1 MKTNVLS
8 EHSRQFDTLRF
19 AYPVVSRRSRGLS
32 LGLNVN
38 PDKICNFDCPYCQV
52 DRTTPGPAKTV
63 DFDAM
68 LAEIDGLMSL
78 AQSGELWSH
87 PRFAATPAAM
97 RRFNDIAFAGDGE
110 PTTYLRL
117 GDAIREVHALK
128 QRHGL
133 ADVKTIVLTNA
144 TMLHSDVVR
153 GRLRELAAGPYEIWA
168 KLDAGTQPYFEL
180 VDGTTRKLDRIQQGI
195 TACAHELDVMIQTM
209 IPTLD
214 GKDCGDAEARAIG
227 DRVAQIKR
235 DGGRLLQVQVY
246 TTARRPADS
255 RIGMVADKRLDELA
269 AVIQGRTDVPV
280 QTYYGR
286 MWE

>member
-8 EHSRQFDTLRF
+8 EHSRQFETLRF

-52 DRTTPGPAKTV
+52 DRTTKGRDKTV
-63 DFDAM
+63 DFEAM
-68 LAEIDGLMSL
+68 LAEIDGLMAM
-78 AQSGELWSH
+78 AQSGEIWQH
-87 PRFAATPAAM
+87 PKFAATPAHL

-117 GDAIREVHALK
+117 GDAIREVHRLK

-133 ADVKTIVLTNA
+133 GTVKTIVLTNG
-144 TMLHSDVVR
+144 TMVHSDVVR
-153 GRLRELAAGPYEIWA
+153 KRMAELAAGPYEIWA

-180 VDGTTRKLDRIQQGI
+180 VDGTTRKLDRILEGI
-195 TACAHELDVMIQTM
+195 TALAREMDVIIQTM
-209 IPTLD
+209 IPTID
-214 GKDCGDAEARAIG
+214 GRDCGEAEAAAIG
-227 DRVAQIKR
+227 DRIAAIAAQ
-235 DGGRLLQVQVY
+235 GGRLQMVQVY
-246 TTARRPADS
+246 TTARRPANA
-255 RIGMVADKRLDELA
+255 RIGMVADKRLDALA
-269 AVIQGRTDVPV
+269 AVIQGRTKVPV
-280 QTYYGR
+280 QTFYGR

>member
-1 MKTNVLS
+1 MKTTVLS

-52 DRTTPGPAKTV
+52 DRTTPGSAKNV

-68 LAEIDGLMSL
+68 LAEIDGLMGL
-78 AQSGELWSH
+78 AQSGEIWLH
-87 PRFAATPAAM
+87 PRFASTPAQL

-133 ADVKTIVLTNA
+133 QQVKTIVLTNG
-144 TMLHSDVVR
+144 TMVHSDVVR
-153 GRLRELAAGPYEIWA
+153 ARMRELAAGPYEIWA
-168 KLDAGTQPYFEL
+168 KLDAGTQAYFEL
-180 VDGTTRKLDRIQQGI
+180 VDGTTRKLDRTLAGI
-195 TACAHELDVMIQTM
+195 TAQARELDVILQTM
-209 IPTLD
+209 IPTID
-214 GKDCGDAEARAIG
+214 GHDCGDEEARAIG

-235 DGGRLLQVQVY
+235 DGGRLLHVQVY
-246 TTARRPADS
+246 TTARKPSDS
-255 RIGMVADKRLDELA
+255 RIGMVQDRRLDELA
-269 AVIQGRTDVPV
+269 AIIQSRTDVPV
-280 QTYYGR
+280 ETYYGR

>member
-1 MKTNVLS
+1 MKTTVLS

-38 PDKICNFDCPYCQV
+38 PDKVCNFACPYCQV
-52 DRTTPGPAKTV
+52 DRTKPGSAKTV

-78 AQSGELWSH
+78 AQSGEIWSH
-87 PRFAATPAAM
+87 PKFASTPAHL

-133 ADVKTIVLTNA
+133 GAVKTIVLTNG
-144 TMLHSDVVR
+144 TMVHSDVVR
-153 GRLRELAAGPYEIWA
+153 GRMRELAAGPYEIWA

-180 VDGTTRKLDRIQQGI
+180 VDGTTRKLDRTLAGI
-195 TACAHELDVMIQTM
+195 TALARELDVIIQTM
-209 IPTLD
+209 IPTID
-214 GKDCGDAEARAIG
+214 GRDCGDEEARAIG
-227 DRVAQIKR
+227 DRIAQIKR
-235 DGGRLLQVQVY
+235 DGGRLKHVQVY
-246 TTARRPADS
+246 TTARKPAES
-255 RIGMVADKRLDELA
+255 RIGMVEDKRLDALA
-269 AVIQGRTDVPV
+269 AVIQSRTDVPV
-280 QTYYGR
+280 ETYYGR

>member
-8 EHSRQFDTLRF
+8 EHSRQFETLRF

-38 PDKICNFDCPYCQV
+38 PDKVCNFDCPYCQV
-52 DRTTPGPAKTV
+52 DRTSKGRDKSV
-63 DFDAM
+63 DFETM
-68 LAEIDGLMSL
+68 LAEIDGLMAL
-78 AQSGELWSH
+78 AQSGEIWQH
-87 PRFAATPAAM
+87 PRFAATPPAM
-97 RRFNDIAFAGDGE
+97 QRFNDIAFAGDGE

-117 GDAIREVHALK
+117 GEAIAAVHALK

-133 ADVKTIVLTNA
+133 QQVKTIVLTNG
-144 TMLHSDVVR
+144 TMLHSDIVR
-153 GRLRELAAGPYEIWA
+153 ARMGELAAGPYEIWA
-168 KLDAGTQPYFEL
+168 KLDAGTQAYFEV
-180 VDGTTRKLDRIQQGI
+180 VDGTTRKLDRTLAGI
-195 TACAHELDVMIQTM
+195 TAQARELDVILQTM
-209 IPTLD
+209 IPTID
-214 GKDCGDAEARAIG
+214 GQDCGDEEARAIG

-235 DGGRLLQVQVY
+235 DGGRLLNVQVY

-269 AVIQGRTDVPV
+269 AIIQGRTDVPV
-280 QTYYGR
+280 TTYYGR